1 MFDMIHELGLCTAIT
16 VYVLIKWRTAKTF
29 RHVGTQTKTRS
40 VHRESQTDTVD
51 FMEID
56 DDYFEDL
63 DSDLANWLVA
73 GGIRLT
79 DSSVGDADSS
89 V

>member
-1 MFDMIHELGLCTAIT
+1 MLDMIHELGLAAAIT
-16 VYVLIKWRTAKTF
+16 VYVLIKCRTAK
-29 RHVGTQTKTRS
+29 RLVSIGTQTKTRG

-56 DDYFEDL
+56 DDYFEDI
-63 DSDLANWLVA
+63 DSDLATWMVA